1 MLNMP
6 ESLAREYWLA
16 IDMLEAQEMLLKL
29 RVSDYPNNEQRDRRK
44 LNDELM
50 EKAYFKEKE
59 KLMTTKQVFA
69 FLQKELG

>member
-1 MLNMP
+1 MP

-50 EKAYFKEKE
+50 EKAYFQEKE